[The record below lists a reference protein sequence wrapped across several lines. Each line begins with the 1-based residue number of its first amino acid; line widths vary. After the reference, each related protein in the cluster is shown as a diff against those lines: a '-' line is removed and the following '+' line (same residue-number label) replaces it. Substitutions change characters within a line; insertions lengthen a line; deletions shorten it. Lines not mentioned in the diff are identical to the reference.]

1 MEGHVTVNSMPEHPF
16 RMRVPEGDNRP
27 RSVCDQCGFIDY
39 VNPKVVVGA
48 VCTWGDEILMC
59 RRSIEPR
66 SGYWTIPAG
75 FLEEGETTAE
85 GAAREAREE
94 ALADIRIDSL
104 LGIYNIARIS
114 QVYLVYR
121 ATLASPDVG
130 VGEETAEVQFVTPDR
145 IPWDDLAF
153 ESVDWALRRFLEV
166 RGEERYVPFQYP

>member
-1 MEGHVTVNSMPEHPF
+1 MPDHPF
-16 RMRVPEGDNRP
+16 RMRVPQGDNRP
-27 RSVCDQCGFIDY
+27 RAVCDQCGFIDY

-48 VCTWGDEILMC
+48 VCTWEDRILVC
-59 RRSIEPR
+59 KRSIEPR

-114 QVYLVYR
+114 QVYMVYR
-121 ATLASPDVG
+121 AKLASPDVG
-130 VGEETAEVQFVTPDR
+130 VGEETSAVRLVTYDD
-145 IPWDDLAF
+145 IPWDELAF
-153 ESVDWALRRFLEV
+153 ESVEWALRRFAET
-166 RGEERYVPFQYP
+166 RGEERYVPFECP